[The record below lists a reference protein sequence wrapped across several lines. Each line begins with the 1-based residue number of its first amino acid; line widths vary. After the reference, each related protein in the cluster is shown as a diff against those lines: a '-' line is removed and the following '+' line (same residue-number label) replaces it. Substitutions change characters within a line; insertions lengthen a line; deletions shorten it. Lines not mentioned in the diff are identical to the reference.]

1 MGFGVSAILARLGLQ
16 HIRATSGVLVSLAVG
31 TVATMAIAFLVH
43 TREILDLAVVALAW
57 FLLAGILNFPM
68 GRLLSFTS
76 IRSIGAAR
84 SSSIIAASP
93 LVATALAV
101 TVGTETLSVAILL
114 GTFAIVG
121 GLAIILSQQ

>member
-1 MGFGVSAILARLGLQ
+1 MGFGVSAIFARLGLQ

-31 TVATMAIAFLVH
+31 TVLTMAIALSVYP
-43 TREILDLAVVALAW
+43 REILDLAGIALVW

-93 LVATALAV
+93 LVATALAI
-101 TVGTETLSVAILL
+101 TVGTEALSVAILL
-114 GTFAIVG
+114 GTVAIVG